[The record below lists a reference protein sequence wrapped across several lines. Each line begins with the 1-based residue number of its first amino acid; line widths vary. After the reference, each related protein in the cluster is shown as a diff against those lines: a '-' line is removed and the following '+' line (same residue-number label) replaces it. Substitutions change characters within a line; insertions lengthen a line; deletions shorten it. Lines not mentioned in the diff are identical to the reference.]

1 MELLRDI
8 EKYWTN
14 RAEGYSQVNQ
24 EELAGENRYHWIREL
39 EAQIPSGR
47 KEELEILDIGT
58 GPGFF
63 SILLAEK
70 GYHVTAVDYT
80 EAMLEE
86 ARKTAGALA
95 GNIQFYRMDAQ
106 SLGFLDESF
115 DVIVTRNLTWNLE
128 NPIQAYR
135 EWKRVL
141 KPGGVLLNY
150 DANWYHH
157 LFDEEKR
164 RAYEEDRQKVSAASL
179 EDHYTCTDIDAMEE
193 IARRVPLSRAMRPQ
207 WDQYVLNE
215 LGFSEV
221 AVSMDVWEHVWSE
234 VEKINYG
241 STPMFR
247 IKGIR

>member
-86 ARKTAGALA
+86 ARKNAGALA

-128 NPIQAYR
+128 NPTGIITYLMRKSGGPMKKTA
-135 EWKRVL
+135 KR
-141 KPGGVLLNY
+141 
-150 DANWYHH
+150 
-157 LFDEEKR
+157 
-164 RAYEEDRQKVSAASL
+164 
-179 EDHYTCTDIDAMEE
+179 
-193 IARRVPLSRAMRPQ
+193 
-207 WDQYVLNE
+207 
-215 LGFSEV
+215 
-221 AVSMDVWEHVWSE
+221 
-234 VEKINYG
+234 
-241 STPMFR
+241 
-247 IKGIR
+247 

>member
-86 ARKTAGALA
+86 ARKNAGAIA

>member
-39 EAQIPSGR
+39 EAQIPSER

-86 ARKTAGALA
+86 ARKNAGALA

>member
-86 ARKTAGALA
+86 VRKNAGALA

>member
-86 ARKTAGALA
+86 ARKNAGALA

-207 WDQYVLNE
+207 WDEYVLNE

>member
-1 MELLRDI
+1 M
-8 EKYWTN
+8 
-14 RAEGYSQVNQ
+14 
-24 EELAGENRYHWIREL
+24 
-39 EAQIPSGR
+39 
-47 KEELEILDIGT
+47 
-58 GPGFF
+58 
-63 SILLAEK
+63 
-70 GYHVTAVDYT
+70 TAVDYT

-86 ARKTAGALA
+86 ARKNAGALD

>member
-24 EELAGENRYHWIREL
+24 EELAGENRYRWIREL

-86 ARKTAGALA
+86 ARKNAGALA

>member
-86 ARKTAGALA
+86 ARKNAGALA

>member
-24 EELAGENRYHWIREL
+24 EELAGENRYHWIRDL

-47 KEELEILDIGT
+47 NEELEILDFGT

-86 ARKTAGALA
+86 ARKNAGALA

-179 EDHYTCTDIDAMEE
+179 EDHYTCTDIDA
-193 IARRVPLSRAMRPQ
+193 RRVPLSRAMRPQ

>member
-86 ARKTAGALA
+86 ARKNAGALA

-164 RAYEEDRQKVSAASL
+164 RAYEEDRQKVRAASL

>member
-39 EAQIPSGR
+39 EAQIPSER

-86 ARKTAGALA
+86 ARKNAGALA

-193 IARRVPLSRAMRPQ
+193 IAHRVPLSRAMRPQ

>member
-24 EELAGENRYHWIREL
+24 EELAGENRYNWIREL

-86 ARKTAGALA
+86 ARKNAGVLA

>member
-86 ARKTAGALA
+86 ARKNAGALA

-193 IARRVPLSRAMRPQ
+193 IARRVPLRRAMRPQ

>member
-86 ARKTAGALA
+86 ARKNAGALA

-179 EDHYTCTDIDAMEE
+179 DDHYTCTDIDAMEE

>member
-86 ARKTAGALA
+86 ARKNAGALA

-164 RAYEEDRQKVSAASL
+164 RAYEEDRQKVGAASL

>member
-1 MELLRDI
+1 MELLKDI

-14 RAEGYSQVNQ
+14 RAAGYSQVNR
-24 EELAGENRYHWIREL
+24 EELAGENRHHWLREL
-39 EAQIPSGR
+39 TAHIPAGR

-63 SILLAEK
+63 SILLAEQ

-86 ARKTAGALA
+86 ARKNAGHLA
-95 GNIQFYRMDAQ
+95 GRIQFYKMDAQ
-106 SLGFLDESF
+106 NLGFLDESF

-128 NPIQAYR
+128 NPLLAYR
-135 EWKRVL
+135 EWHRVL
-141 KPGGVLLNY
+141 KKGGVLLNY

-164 RAYEEDRQKVSAASL
+164 RAYEEDRRNVSAASL
-179 EDHYTCTDIDAMEE
+179 KDHYTCTDIDAMED
-193 IARRVPLSRAMRPQ
+193 IARQVPLSRAMRPQ

-221 AVSMDVWEHVWSE
+221 TANLDVWEHVWSQ

>member
-86 ARKTAGALA
+86 ARKNAGVLA

>member
-39 EAQIPSGR
+39 ESQIPSGR

-86 ARKTAGALA
+86 ARKNAGALA

-157 LFDEEKR
+157 LFEEKR